1 MLIFSIALP
10 LAAGVICP
18 FCKRMR
24 RAVKLTILLLLQLIQ
39 TGVIGYLICAG
50 QEETVFGSLT
60 AQITIGLCSDGLSKI
75 FAAVI
80 GIGWLAV
87 LLYCAVYMKHVRK
100 EDQFYAFLFL
110 TEAAMLATVF
120 ASNLVSMYLFYE
132 FVTLCSMPLVL
143 QERTKEAIAGAKKYL
158 FYSIAGAFLAL
169 FGIFVLAANA
179 DSLNFAA
186 GGTLNLQKA
195 AENRELILA
204 GVFCAVVGFGAKAGM
219 FPLHGWLPS
228 AHPVA
233 PAPASALLSGV
244 IAKSGVIAVI
254 RVMYYIAGC
263 AFLKGTWVQSA
274 SLWLALLTILMGS
287 MMAYREKNLKKRLA
301 YSTVSQIS
309 YVFAGVFLLTEEG
322 LCGGLLQVVFHAV
335 VKMGLFLAAG
345 AVIYLTGKTEVDEL
359 SGLGKRMPVTFWCYT
374 ILSLSLIGI
383 PPTGGFVGKWQIAS
397 AALAGGSEFF
407 SICIPIVLLVS
418 ALLTAGY
425 LLPITVQGFYP
436 GKDAAVKEERIREPL
451 CMKLPLIVF
460 AALTVVLGVFFA
472 PLTGWISALC
482 AAAV

>member
-10 LAAGVICP
+10 LAAGLICP
-18 FCKRMR
+18 FCKHMR
-24 RAVKLTILLLLQLIQ
+24 RGVKLALLLILQLIQ
-39 TGVIGYLICAG
+39 TGVIGYLVCSEP
-50 QEETVFGSLT
+50 QETIFGSL
-60 AQITIGLCSDGLSKI
+60 APQVVIGLCSDGLSKV

-80 GIGWLAV
+80 GIGWLV
-87 LLYCAVYMKHVRK
+87 TLLYCAVYMKHVQK

-110 TEAAMLATVF
+110 TEAASLATVF
-120 ASNLVSMYLFYE
+120 ASNLVSMYLSYE

-143 QERTKEAIAGAKKYL
+143 QERTKEAVAGAKKYL

-169 FGIFVLAANA
+169 FGIFVLAVNT

-204 GVFCAVVGFGAKAGM
+204 GVFCTVIGFGAKAGM

-254 RVMYYIAGC
+254 RVLYNIVGC
-263 AFLKGTWVQSA
+263 AFLSGTWVQTA
-274 SLWLALLTILMGS
+274 SLCLALFTILMGS

-309 YVFAGVFLLTEEG
+309 YVFAGVFLLTAEG
-322 LCGGLLQVVFHAV
+322 LSGGLLQVIFHAV
-335 VKMGLFLAAG
+335 VKMGLFFAAG
-345 AVIYLTGKTEVDEL
+345 AVIYLTGKTQVDEL
-359 SGLGKRMPVTFWCYT
+359 SGFGKRMPVVFLSYT
-374 ILSLSLIGI
+374 VLSLSLIGI
-383 PPTGGFVGKWQIAS
+383 PPTGGFVSKWQIAS
-397 AALAGGSEFF
+397 AALAGGKSFF
-407 SICIPIVLLVS
+407 SICVPVVLLVS

-425 LLPITVQGFYP
+425 LLPISVRGFYP
-436 GKDAAVKEERIREPL
+436 GKDAAIKEQRIKEPV
-451 CMKLPLIVF
+451 CMMIPLIVL
-460 AALTVVLGVFFA
+460 AVLTIVLGFFFEPIA
-472 PLTGWISALC
+472 GWISALC